1 MTYYSS
7 LGTVPA
13 HPLRELRKC
22 QITSIEALRNS
33 LRKGK
38 KRPMLQLPTAAGKTT
53 LAANITRMALQK
65 RDLQDLSKRKPV
77 AVYYVVPRTSL
88 VGQTGKRFKEEGIPD
103 IGLLGGGYKQ
113 NLNGQVI
120 ISTWQSLKNRM
131 PLKPADLVIIDEA
144 HSLPKCVRKWM
155 EDPAWQKTPF
165 IGLSATPW
173 TKGLA
178 QFFDDLIV
186 GATIKELIE
195 EGVLSPSHTFAPA
208 SHLKPDLK
216 GVKII
221 AGEYHE
227 GMLSERMQKRE
238 LVADAVE
245 EWLARGENRP
255 TILFAVDRAH
265 AKKLRDEF
273 DKAGVRTAYIDMHV
287 TVAERDAIGEQLRT
301 GEVQVVCS
309 VDCLT
314 MGIDWPWISCISLCR
329 PTRNPWTFVQLVGRG
344 LRTYP
349 SKNGCR
355 ILDHS
360 DTTARLGLVEDI
372 DIHQLDQGLPNE
384 ARKRKR
390 KEIERK
396 EALPEECLHCGYMKP
411 IGVRKC
417 PDCGFEPQKLSP
429 IGFREGELTEVGK
442 KAEIAPAVKQSWY
455 SMLLSIAYE
464 RQGVMKKLG
473 WAAQKFKEKFG
484 SWPEGL
490 AQSLLEPIQEVRNF
504 VKSRDIAWAR
514 GVHA

>member
-1 MTYYSS
+1 
-7 LGTVPA
+7 
-13 HPLRELRKC
+13 
-22 QITSIEALRNS
+22 
-33 LRKGK
+33 
-38 KRPMLQLPTAAGKTT
+38 
-53 LAANITRMALQK
+53 
-65 RDLQDLSKRKPV
+65 
-77 AVYYVVPRTSL
+77 
-88 VGQTGKRFKEEGIPD
+88 
-103 IGLLGGGYKQ
+103 
-113 NLNGQVI
+113 
-120 ISTWQSLKNRM
+120 
-131 PLKPADLVIIDEA
+131 
-144 HSLPKCVRKWM
+144 
-155 EDPAWQKTPF
+155 
-165 IGLSATPW
+165 
-173 TKGLA
+173 
-178 QFFDDLIV
+178 
-186 GATIKELIE
+186 
-195 EGVLSPSHTFAPA
+195 
-208 SHLKPDLK
+208 
-216 GVKII
+216 
-221 AGEYHE
+221 
-227 GMLSERMQKRE
+227 MLSERMQKRE

-442 KAEIAPAVKQSWY
+442 KADIAPAVKQSWY